1 MEKSF
6 EIRKIQME
14 SSVVA
19 QKHNSPRKEFILKTR
34 EISPQLSQKT
44 HLLLP
49 QTEPWSDVILF
60 RAVPD
65 GLVLLMWSLSESRR
79 VLASS

>member
-19 QKHNSPRKEFILKTR
+19 QKHNSPRKGFILKTR
-34 EISPQLSQKT
+34 EICPAPQLSQKT

-65 GLVLLMWSLSESRR
+65 CLVLLMW
-79 VLASS
+79 